1 MRTRFEASIE
11 KRSAVKKA
19 ELSGEIVDSKDVRL
33 KLMER
38 VHNKEIT
45 LKEAQAELKRI
56 QYTGKTRAQV
66 YNEN

>member
-1 MRTRFEASIE
+1 
-11 KRSAVKKA
+11 
-19 ELSGEIVDSKDVRL
+19 
-33 KLMER
+33 MER